1 MTPFSASFTT
11 LTRAKLEN
19 FHYRQKSNRVHQ
31 ISHCVALS
39 QLATEGRN
47 RQVMEGLLHR
57 FSLLYSWKLI
67 PAVCECGGGEAG
79 LHNKVSGC
87 DELGGAAAL
96 GLTS

>member
-1 MTPFSASFTT
+1 
-11 LTRAKLEN
+11 
-19 FHYRQKSNRVHQ
+19 
-31 ISHCVALS
+31 
-39 QLATEGRN
+39 
-47 RQVMEGLLHR
+47 MEGLLHR